1 MFSSSRSGKSLNQ
14 QHPFWWEQFTRVR
27 EGSRT
32 LMSSCKSN
40 AQFYISVCYWKG
52 TLVSESGGKKQRQ
65 TCNEEPACA
74 WNCRK
79 WSPSYLFILP
89 NTPIWYLFWITV
101 GKWLIGDPQEN
112 PHSEIWYLC
121 HHPFIVFSVSWEA
134 NRIYT
139 SNYYC
144 HILIQYSSRLPHPK
158 KGIAHRQHI
167 YNSGS
172 LLQTSCWKS
181 VI

>member
-14 QHPFWWEQFTRVR
+14 QHPFWREQFTRAR

-40 AQFYISVCYWKG
+40 AQFYISACYWKG
-52 TLVSESGGKKQRQ
+52 ALVSESRGKKQRQ

-79 WSPSYLFILP
+79 WSPSYLFVLP
-89 NTPIWYLFWITV
+89 STPIWYLFWTTV
-101 GKWLIGDPQEN
+101 GKTLRKTPLWDLIPLSPSLYRLFRLMG
-112 PHSEIWYLC
+112 SKK
-121 HHPFIVFSVSWEA
+121 V
-134 NRIYT
+134 YT

-158 KGIAHRQHI
+158 KGISHRQHI